1 MGIESLTSL
10 QQPTMYPSTIASK
23 NNEPATEED
32 FGDIDED
39 NLFSLGSLAPTNL
52 QKLHQQEDYGFD
64 AYLNFPMEMEK
75 QISVDPASIKGITK
89 VNNNHYKPKFISAS
103 LPCSTSSS
111 PRSDSV
117 LIKSMMKWKGHNQT
131 SLFSRQRSTALHRS
145 SLQQSTNLRKSKSC
159 GEGRS
164 CMPSDEFV
172 DILSRRFSFQ
182 QQPSENG
189 VQVLYECKDDDDDV
203 KDCNK
208 DQEYEVEKEE
218 EEAEPHVE
226 EESFKCGALCLFL
239 PGLSKKKSAMPAIK
253 MREDQ
258 VSVASRVV
266 SLEKFECGSWSSSP
280 VLHGDENS
288 ESIRSYFDL
297 PLELIK
303 SSANEANSPVKA
315 AFLFDK
321 DRKGVLKK
329 CSSRSAPR
337 KSHESSNRHV
347 RFSTS
352 APMSYPP
359 SPTSA
364 CITPRLLKAREDFNA
379 FLEAQSV

>member
-1 MGIESLTSL
+1 MQSKWLIVLSTIT

-23 NNEPATEED
+23 DNEPATGED
-32 FGDIDED
+32 FDDNDED
-39 NLFSLGSLAPTNL
+39 NLFSLGSLVPTKL

-103 LPCSTSSS
+103 LPCSASSS

-131 SLFSRQRSTALHRS
+131 SLFSRQLSAALHRS
-145 SLQQSTNLRKSKSC
+145 SLRQSTNLRKSKSC

-164 CMPSDEFV
+164 CTPSDEFV
-172 DILSRRFSFQ
+172 DILSSRFSFQ

-189 VQVLYECKDDDDDV
+189 VQVLYECKDDDV
-203 KDCNK
+203 KDCNN
-208 DQEYEVEKEE
+208 DQDNE

-253 MREDQ
+253 VREDQ
-258 VSVASRVV
+258 ASVASRVV

-280 VLHGDENS
+280 VLRGDENS

-297 PLELIK
+297 PLELIS

-315 AFLFDK
+315 AFLFDR

-329 CSSRSAPR
+329 SSSRSAPR